1 MAKRLSRTA
10 RERIREEV
18 QALIGADDGAKAAK
32 VKKLLSCGHEDD
44 VWPGTDS
51 QNAVCWCCALD
62 KATRRPSA

>member
-32 VKKLLSCGHEDD
+32 VKEAAELR
-44 VWPGTDS
+44 P
-51 QNAVCWCCALD
+51 
-62 KATRRPSA
+62 RR